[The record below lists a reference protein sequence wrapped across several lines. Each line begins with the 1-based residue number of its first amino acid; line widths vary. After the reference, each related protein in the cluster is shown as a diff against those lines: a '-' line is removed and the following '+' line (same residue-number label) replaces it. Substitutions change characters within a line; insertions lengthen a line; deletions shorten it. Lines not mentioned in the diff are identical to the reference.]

1 MFSGSAEK
9 GRLQSSRKDWKNYE
23 LHIKMHQILSQKLN
37 RVTII
42 KENLQKCLTKHKN
55 SKNKLNFESIFGK

>member
-9 GRLQSSRKDWKNYE
+9 GRLQSRTEDWKNHDFH
-23 LHIKMHQILSQKLN
+23 LKMYQLLSQKLN

-42 KENLQKCLTKHKN
+42 KENYQNFLTKHKFPKIN
-55 SKNKLNFESIFGK
+55 